1 MSDDIATDIAEGILT
16 IRFNRPQKKN
26 ALTQAMYGA
35 VADALAEADERA
47 DVRVIL
53 ITGTSDCFTAGNDL
67 NDFLNNPPRGE
78 ETPVSRFL
86 RSLTLARTPII
97 AAVNG
102 VAVGVGTTMLLH
114 CDLVYAGE
122 SATLHMPFVN
132 LGLVPEAGSSLL
144 LPGLIGQQRAAEL
157 LMLGEPFGA
166 TTAERY
172 GIVNR
177 VCPDAQTETLAR
189 ETAAK
194 LAAKPPEA
202 LRLTKDLL
210 RHGQGER
217 VRERMQVESGHFS
230 ERLKSPEAREAM
242 QAIME
247 RRQPDF
253 SQFN

>member
-1 MSDDIATDIAEGILT
+1 MSNEVITEIADGIMT
-16 IRFNRPQKKN
+16 VRFNRPEKKN
-26 ALTQAMYGA
+26 ALTQTMYGT
-35 VADALAEADERA
+35 VAEALQSADERD

-53 ITGTSDCFTAGNDL
+53 LTGGGDCFTAGNDL

-78 ETPVSRFL
+78 DTPVSRFL
-86 RSLTLARTPII
+86 KGLTRTRTPIV

-122 SATLHMPFVN
+122 GATLHMPFVN

-144 LPGLIGQQRAAEL
+144 LPALIGQQRAAEL
-157 LMLGEPFGA
+157 LMLGEPFDA
-166 TTAERY
+166 ATAERY

-177 VCPDAQTETLAR
+177 VCADAETESVAQGVAAR
-189 ETAAK
+189 

-202 LRLTKDLL
+202 LRQTKDLL

-217 VRERMQVESGHFS
+217 LRERMQLESGHFT

-253 SQFN
+253 SQFS